1 MKTFKTHV
9 LVFLLL
15 IFLATAYS
23 EECDIW
29 IGHTNTGDSGTEYFS
44 SENDCVSAKLN
55 MGTKDRFRLD
65 KLLTHRWD
73 SFVLDFDNVKRKEN
87 SMGAR

>member
-9 LVFLLL
+9 LAFLLL

-44 SENDCVSAKLN
+44 SENDCVSSKLN

-65 KLLTHRWD
+65 YLLTQIGL
-73 SFVLDFDNVKRKEN
+73 FLLGF
-87 SMGAR
+87 